1 LATVL
6 LGSVLVAAP
15 ADRGVG
21 EFLLSQATNQRLIPK
36 MPATTCKPAPTDLDP
51 ELTSVEQL
59 TVPTAPGV
67 MSRSLAISVPVH

>member
-1 LATVL
+1 MPS
-6 LGSVLVAAP
+6 SVPPIIELV
-15 ADRGVG
+15 
-21 EFLLSQATNQRLIPK
+21 
-36 MPATTCKPAPTDLDP
+36 TDLDP